1 MTEPLD
7 FYFDFSSPYGYLA
20 SYRIDQLAARHERG
34 VTWRP
39 FLLGAVFKVAGT
51 GPLTSVPLKGDYSV
65 RDFQR
70 SARLYGVPFK
80 MPAQFPINGL
90 QASRAF
96 YWLEGSSPQQAKPF
110 ARAIFAAYFVDGRD
124 ISNREVVAD
133 VGGEMGVDR
142 IKLLESIDAPEV
154 KNRLREVT
162 DDAIQRRQ
170 VFGSPFIFVDGEPF
184 WGADRLD
191 MIERWL
197 ATGGW

>member
-1 MTEPLD
+1 
-7 FYFDFSSPYGYLA
+7 
-20 SYRIDQLAARHERG
+20 
-34 VTWRP
+34 
-39 FLLGAVFKVAGT
+39 
-51 GPLTSVPLKGDYSV
+51 
-65 RDFQR
+65 
-70 SARLYGVPFK
+70 

-90 QASRAF
+90 QAARAF

-142 IKLLESIDAPEV
+142 AKLLASIEAPEV

-170 VFGSPFIFVDGEPF
+170 VFGSPFIFVDNEPF
-184 WGADRLD
+184 WGSDRLD

>member
-1 MTEPLD
+1 MPEPLD

-20 SYRIDQLAARHERG
+20 SCRIDQLAARHERG
-34 VTWRP
+34 VSWRP

-70 SARLYGVPFK
+70 SARLHGVPFK
-80 MPAQFPINGL
+80 MPTRFPINGL

-96 YWLEGSSPQQAKPF
+96 YWLEGSNLQQAKPF
-110 ARAIFAAYFVDGRD
+110 ARAIFAAYFVDDRD

-133 VGGEMGVDR
+133 VGGEMGIDR
-142 IKLLESIDAPEV
+142 IKLLAALDAPEV

-162 DDAIQRRQ
+162 DDAIQRRS

-184 WGADRLD
+184 WGSDRLE
-191 MIERWL
+191 MIDRWL

>member
-1 MTEPLD
+1 MPEPID

-20 SYRIDQLAARHERG
+20 SYRIAQLAARHERG
-34 VTWRP
+34 VAWRP
-39 FLLGAVFKVAGT
+39 FLLGAAFKIAGT
-51 GPLTSVPLKGDYSV
+51 APLTAVPLKGDYSI
-65 RDFQR
+65 RDFKR
-70 SARLYGVPFK
+70 SARLHSVPFK

-90 QASRAF
+90 QASRAY
-96 YWLEGSSPQQAKPF
+96 YWLEGNSPQQAKPF
-110 ARAIFAAYFVDGRD
+110 ARAIYAAFFVDGRD

-142 IKLLESIDAPEV
+142 AKLLAATEAPEV

-170 VFGSPFIFVDGEPF
+170 VFGSPFFFVDGEPF
-184 WGADRLD
+184 WGSDRLD
-191 MIERWL
+191 MIDRWL

>member
-1 MTEPLD
+1 MPEPLD

-20 SYRIDQLAARHERG
+20 SCRIDQLAARHERG
-34 VTWRP
+34 VSWRP

-70 SARLYGVPFK
+70 SARLHEAPFK
-80 MPAQFPINGL
+80 MPTRFPINGL

-96 YWLEGSSPQQAKPF
+96 YWLEGSNLQQAKPF
-110 ARAIFAAYFVDGRD
+110 ARAIFAAYFVDDRD

-133 VGGEMGVDR
+133 VGGEMGIDR
-142 IKLLESIDAPEV
+142 IKLLAALDAPEV

-162 DDAIQRRQ
+162 DDAIRRRG

-184 WGADRLD
+184 WGSDRLE
-191 MIERWL
+191 MIDRWL

>member
-1 MTEPLD
+1 MPEPLD

-20 SYRIDQLAARHERG
+20 SCRIDQLAARHERG
-34 VTWRP
+34 VSWRP

-70 SARLYGVPFK
+70 SARLHGVPFK
-80 MPAQFPINGL
+80 MPTRFPINGL

-96 YWLEGSSPQQAKPF
+96 YWLEGSNLQQAKPF
-110 ARAIFAAYFVDGRD
+110 ARAVFAAYFVDDRD

-133 VGGEMGVDR
+133 VGGEMGIDR
-142 IKLLESIDAPEV
+142 IKLLAALDAPEV

-162 DDAIQRRQ
+162 DDAIQRRS

-184 WGADRLD
+184 WGSDRLE
-191 MIERWL
+191 MIDRWL